1 LVFTLTEWNVANEWG
16 KTAMDSHI
24 KQQTIPRFLIYFFG
38 LLIMALGIVLL
49 LKAELG
55 ATPWDVLHV
64 GLYYQ
69 LGLTIGSWS
78 IIVGLLILGV
88 SSLLTKKIPQI
99 GAFLN
104 MLSVGVFIDMYLFL
118 PFIQTP
124 SGMIGKGMMFLF
136 GLVITCYGMGFYIS
150 ANLGAGPRDSLMLA
164 LTKRTGWK
172 VRNIRGTMEIIVLV
186 IGWLLGGP
194 ISWGTFIISLLIGP
208 LFGYAMP
215 QCASISN
222 YLLGKVKIQDQSTTI
237 NRGVSS

>member
-1 LVFTLTEWNVANEWG
+1 VQSIGQRQL
-16 KTAMDSHI
+16 
-24 KQQTIPRFLIYFFG
+24 IPRFLIYFFG
-38 LLIMALGIVLL
+38 LLIMTLGFVLV
-49 LKAELG
+49 LKANLG

-69 LGLTIGSWS
+69 FGLTIGSWS

-88 SSLLTKKIPQI
+88 SAILTKKIPQI

-104 MLSVGVFIDMYLFL
+104 MVSVGLFMDMYLFL

-124 SGMIGKGMMFLF
+124 SSLIGKVIMFF
-136 GLVITCYGMGFYIS
+136 IGLVITCYGMGFYIS

-164 LTKRTGWK
+164 LTGRTGWK
-172 VRNIRGTMEIIVLV
+172 VGYIRGTMEVIVLL

-194 ISWGTFIISLLIGP
+194 VSFGTFILSLLIGP
-208 LFGYAMP
+208 LFGFAMP
-215 QCASISN
+215 QCN
-222 YLLGKVKIQDQSTTI
+222 FVTNFLLGKRKVQDTLNKNI